1 MNLHTASASGKT
13 DKRKMALVPVLAGV
27 LIWNLT
33 GSGDDRGSVSVD
45 ASASSAQKLTEAESL
60 IRQLERNRQNVSQ
73 KNWPALELSDIIH
86 FDPFSLAG
94 TLAERSGVVSDAEL
108 LATQQASA
116 DGESVDE
123 SSESKEPN
131 ENPVRAVAIGKNGA
145 AALIDSRIVRV
156 GDELE
161 AGIRVVAIERNAIV
175 VEMVD

>member
-1 MNLHTASASGKT
+1 MTLQNSKESAKT
-13 DKRKMALVPVLAGV
+13 DKRKMALIPVLAGV

-33 GSGDDRGSVSVD
+33 GSDDDRSSISVD

-73 KNWPALELSDIIH
+73 KNWPAFELSDIID
-86 FDPFSLAG
+86 FDPFSLTG

-108 LATQQASA
+108 LAAQTATA
-116 DGESVDE
+116 DGVAGDDKI
-123 SSESKEPN
+123 ESKEPDV
-131 ENPVRAVAIGKNGA
+131 NPVRAVAIGKNGA